1 MNIAAESTITK
12 SSHATGR
19 YAFGPAIVLYIAAAA
34 LMLHLLTAGRY
45 GIFRDEM
52 YYLACSHHMAWGY
65 VDHPPLTVLIAWIGR
80 HLLGESLFAVRLLP
94 ALAGAALVWITGAMA
109 REMGGGRFA
118 QATAALAVVVAPMYL
133 VMHGL
138 LTDNV
143 FEQLI
148 WMGCVWLVIRA
159 INTGNERYWLWF
171 GVLAGV
177 GFQNKYSIAFL
188 LLGLLAG
195 VALTPERKFL
205 KSRYLWLGVLACAVI
220 AMPNLIWQIRH
231 HFPFLELI
239 HNVRMSGRDIA
250 RSPLAFIA
258 DQMMIMNP
266 FLAPLWV
273 GGLIWIFASSKGKHY
288 RVLGWCFLVVLITLM
303 AMKAKNYY
311 VTPVYPM
318 LFAAGAIG
326 LESLTGLSL
335 GYSVKKSVDGVRR
348 VRNLHLA
355 WIRYAYIILLL
366 MGGALLAPFCV
377 PVLSPENFLRYESRL
392 GLKPPEIEHQEN
404 GPFPQWFADE
414 FGWEDM
420 VREVARVYHSL
431 SPDEQKRTA
440 IFSNGWGEAA
450 AVDYFGPK
458 YGLPHAIS
466 KHNSYWVW
474 GPGNYDGSTMI
485 ILRSSGRNEP
495 KEFRSV
501 EDVGTVDH
509 SFSRGDERFHIFLCR
524 GLKVDLR
531 KAWPSLKVFD

>member
-12 SSHATGR
+12 PSPMSRYSS
-19 YAFGPAIVLYIAAAA
+19 GPAIVLYIAAAA
-34 LMLHLLTAGRY
+34 LMLHLLTAARY

-80 HLLGESLFAVRLLP
+80 HLLGESLVAVRLIP
-94 ALAGAALVWITGAMA
+94 VLAGAALVCLTGALA

-118 QATAALAVVVAPMYL
+118 QATAALAVVVAPMNL
-133 VMHGL
+133 IMLGM

-188 LLGLLAG
+188 LLGLLVG

-205 KSRYLWLGVLACAVI
+205 KSRYLWLGVLACAAI
-220 AMPNLIWQIRH
+220 ALPNLVWQIRN
-231 HFPFLELI
+231 HFPFLELM

-250 RSPLAFIA
+250 RAPLAFIV
-258 DQMMIMNP
+258 DQMMVMNP
-266 FLAPLWV
+266 LVAPLWI
-273 GGLIWIFASSKGKHY
+273 GGVFWLFFGSRGKRY

-311 VTPVYPM
+311 VTPIYPM
-318 LFAAGAIG
+318 LFAAGAIAF
-326 LESLTGLSL
+326 ENLTAAKVGFST
-335 GYSVKKSVDGVRR
+335 GAPVDATRR
-348 VRNLHLA
+348 VRNFHLG
-355 WIRYAYIILLL
+355 WMRYAYLFLVVL
-366 MGGALLAPFCV
+366 GGAMLTPFCV
-377 PVLSPENFLRYESRL
+377 PVLSPENFLAYENRL
-392 GLKPPEIEHQEN
+392 GLKPPEIEHQNN
-404 GPFPQWFADE
+404 GPLPQWFADE
-414 FGWEDM
+414 FGWEEM

-431 SPDEQKRTA
+431 SAEEQKRTA

-450 AVDYFGPK
+450 AVDYFGPR

-466 KHNSYWVW
+466 KHNSYWIW
-474 GPGNYDGSTMI
+474 GPGNYDGSSMI
-485 ILRSSGRNEP
+485 ILRSKGRHEP
-495 KEFRSV
+495 EEFQSV
-501 EDVGTVDH
+501 EDVGSVGH
-509 SFSRGDERFHIFLCR
+509 PYARRDEHFHIFLCR

-531 KAWPSLKVFD
+531 KAWPSLKQFD